1 MNEDF
6 LFFVKNSPDIFYRTD
21 LEGRIVFISPSIE
34 KEIGYAAEELLGTQ
48 LADLY
53 VEKGQR
59 QDFLQLLKENDG
71 QITSYKAPV
80 YRKDG
85 GIEWASTSAAY
96 YYDKDGKVAGVEG
109 FARNITTECQAQ
121 EELEKY
127 RRDLEK
133 MVAERTAELE
143 KDIIKRQQAEETA
156 RKSEKQLRELTDM
169 LPQTICEVNKAG
181 VITYANRSAFKHFGY
196 TEADFAG
203 GLKMLDMI
211 ISHDR
216 DRAMLNMKSLMLGNK
231 EKTAGDEYTALRK
244 DGSTFPALIYSIPI
258 LESGKPDGLRILL
271 VDIHQYKQTEEAL
284 QQEKIFATDIIS
296 ALPGI
301 FFLYDDQLRLVRWN
315 KAHEED
321 LGYSPEELKH
331 KHALDFI
338 AEKDRDTIIRG
349 VETLFAGAQDVCVEV
364 DIVTKDGHLIPFYL
378 SGRRTILGGKKH
390 ILGAGINVSN
400 IKQSEKALQAE
411 YMRFVTVMDAL
422 GMMVYV
428 ADMETYEILFANNNI
443 CKKFGNGDAVE
454 GRICWK
460 TLQHDQS
467 GPCAFCTN
475 EKLLDSDGKATGPYV
490 REFQNTID
498 GKWYEC
504 RDQAIRWPDG
514 RMVRIEIA
522 TDISNRK
529 QVESER
535 VRLISAI
542 EQAGESFVITDADA
556 TIQYVNPAFERITGY
571 KKEEAIGQNPRI
583 LQSENYDQAFY
594 EKMWSKLLHGGV
606 WRGHLINKRKDG
618 TLFEE
623 NATISPV
630 KNTAGE
636 ITNFVAVKRDVSQEV
651 LLKQQLQQAQKMES
665 IGTLAGGIAHDF
677 NNILTAILGYAELA
691 KFDIPT
697 DSKANK
703 KIDKV
708 IRAGERAADLVQQI
722 LTFSRKKAQNLQPLM
737 PSPIVKEA
745 LKLLRAS
752 LPTSTM
758 IEENIDSECGFI
770 QADPTQ
776 IHQIVLNLCANASQA
791 LENQKGT
798 ISVKL
803 YRTEIA
809 AEEITEESGVSAGP
823 FIVLSVSDTGLGIG
837 QAMIKRIFEP
847 YFTTKELGDGTGLG
861 LAVVHGIVK
870 SYRGFIRVESEPG
883 KGTSFHVYI
892 PAVKKSIIIPEATKK
907 DEILPTGS
915 ERILV
920 VDDENSILEL
930 NETILKK
937 LGYEITA
944 TLNSQDALE
953 QFRIHPDRFDL
964 IITDQT
970 MPNLSGAELAE
981 KILKISPHM
990 PIIIC
995 SGHSSVLSKEKALSM
1010 GIKKYLDK
1018 PVRQKELARIVRKVL
1033 DAS

>member
-1 MNEDF
+1 
-6 LFFVKNSPDIFYRTD
+6 
-21 LEGRIVFISPSIE
+21 
-34 KEIGYAAEELLGTQ
+34 
-48 LADLY
+48 
-53 VEKGQR
+53 
-59 QDFLQLLKENDG
+59 
-71 QITSYKAPV
+71 
-80 YRKDG
+80 
-85 GIEWASTSAAY
+85 
-96 YYDKDGKVAGVEG
+96 
-109 FARNITTECQAQ
+109 
-121 EELEKY
+121 
-127 RRDLEK
+127 
-133 MVAERTAELE
+133 
-143 KDIIKRQQAEETA
+143 
-156 RKSEKQLRELTDM
+156 
-169 LPQTICEVNKAG
+169 
-181 VITYANRSAFKHFGY
+181 
-196 TEADFAG
+196 
-203 GLKMLDMI
+203 
-211 ISHDR
+211 
-216 DRAMLNMKSLMLGNK
+216 
-231 EKTAGDEYTALRK
+231 
-244 DGSTFPALIYSIPI
+244 
-258 LESGKPDGLRILL
+258 
-271 VDIHQYKQTEEAL
+271 
-284 QQEKIFATDIIS
+284 
-296 ALPGI
+296 
-301 FFLYDDQLRLVRWN
+301 
-315 KAHEED
+315 
-321 LGYSPEELKH
+321 
-331 KHALDFI
+331 
-338 AEKDRDTIIRG
+338 
-349 VETLFAGAQDVCVEV
+349 
-364 DIVTKDGHLIPFYL
+364 
-378 SGRRTILGGKKH
+378 
-390 ILGAGINVSN
+390 
-400 IKQSEKALQAE
+400 
-411 YMRFVTVMDAL
+411 
-422 GMMVYV
+422 
-428 ADMETYEILFANNNI
+428 
-443 CKKFGNGDAVE
+443 
-454 GRICWK
+454 
-460 TLQHDQS
+460 
-467 GPCAFCTN
+467 
-475 EKLLDSDGKATGPYV
+475 
-490 REFQNTID
+490 
-498 GKWYEC
+498 
-504 RDQAIRWPDG
+504 
-514 RMVRIEIA
+514 
-522 TDISNRK
+522 
-529 QVESER
+529 
-535 VRLISAI
+535 
-542 EQAGESFVITDADA
+542 
-556 TIQYVNPAFERITGY
+556 
-571 KKEEAIGQNPRI
+571 
-583 LQSENYDQAFY
+583 
-594 EKMWSKLLHGGV
+594 
-606 WRGHLINKRKDG
+606 
-618 TLFEE
+618 
-623 NATISPV
+623 
-630 KNTAGE
+630 
-636 ITNFVAVKRDVSQEV
+636 
-651 LLKQQLQQAQKMES
+651 
-665 IGTLAGGIAHDF
+665 
-677 NNILTAILGYAELA
+677 
-691 KFDIPT
+691 
-697 DSKANK
+697 
-703 KIDKV
+703 
-708 IRAGERAADLVQQI
+708 
-722 LTFSRKKAQNLQPLM
+722 M